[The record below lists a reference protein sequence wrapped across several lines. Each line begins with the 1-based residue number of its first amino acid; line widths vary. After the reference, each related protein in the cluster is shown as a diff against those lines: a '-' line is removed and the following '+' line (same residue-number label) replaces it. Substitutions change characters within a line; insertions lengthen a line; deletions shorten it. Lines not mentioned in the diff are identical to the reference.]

1 MKLYISNVILRSK
14 DQIKDCPVKL
24 CATFRLRSNNQLLE
38 YVMFSTVKPNPYC
51 VFISGEQLLVME
63 LEIER
68 VNFKMS

>member
-1 MKLYISNVILRSK
+1 
-14 DQIKDCPVKL
+14 
-24 CATFRLRSNNQLLE
+24 
-38 YVMFSTVKPNPYC
+38 MFSTVKPNPYC